1 MIYAYIL
8 EDNKT
13 LCCTYSLEYIPQ
25 EFRDNV
31 FIFENLNIGDEWK
44 LKIENNQVILKS
56 EAEIQSEINKKIA
69 NEKKELTRLKL
80 NQIENLILSKYT
92 QSEIYSWAY
101 KTQEAEK
108 IISNDY
114 NLSDIQIIYNEL
126 KTKLNRNPSSEELLN
141 RANEILQRKNEFSIL
156 SGKIAGVRSFLDN
169 ANDEDLIN
177 LNVDNFIN
185 SIFGDLL

>member
-8 EDNKT
+8 NNEI
-13 LCCTYSLEYIPQ
+13 LCATYDLRYVPQ

-31 FIFENLNIGDEWK
+31 FIFENLNIGEEWK
-44 LKIENNQVILKS
+44 LKIENNQVVLKS
-56 EAEIQSEINKKIA
+56 ETEIQSEINKKIA
-69 NEKKELTRLKL
+69 NEKKELIRLKIT
-80 NQIENLILSKYT
+80 QIENSILSKYT
-92 QSEIYSWAY
+92 QSEIYSWSY
-101 KTQEAEK
+101 KTKEAEK
-108 IISNDY
+108 IISGDY
-114 NLSDIQIIYNEL
+114 DINDIQIIYNEL
-126 KTKLNRNPSSEELLN
+126 KTKLNRNPASEELLN